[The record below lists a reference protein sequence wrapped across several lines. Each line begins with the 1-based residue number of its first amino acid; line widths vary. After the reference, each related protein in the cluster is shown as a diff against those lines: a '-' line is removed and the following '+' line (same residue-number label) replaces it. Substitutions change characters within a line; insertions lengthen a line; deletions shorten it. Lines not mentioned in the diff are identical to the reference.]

1 MVKREQF
8 MKRGFVIV
16 LGLGILALGPSAG
29 YDARAGG
36 LSTWIAPAMAAEDVT
51 FENLSF
57 SLGPLSFTIPK
68 ITITGSSLSRSDL
81 QGLVSGPWGIATADA
96 LAKLDATSITI
107 PEIHWDFTHTVPA
120 SAGKDAA
127 TMTQHGLQK
136 DVRLDDIKGGKAAR
150 VSIGGISNDVKG
162 PVSMSYITGALQS
175 TDYDLA
181 GAVRVFF
188 ATAQPGEAPK
198 PLAGPTTIDGIQ
210 FRGPEGVEVKVGKVA
225 YGAIKMRPLSTPVAN
240 LFPMMMAANASGK
253 PMQGSD
259 AAKVLA
265 MIADLY
271 DAFAIDG
278 FSISDIN
285 VKVPNPAFQSAQVKT
300 VKVGVVANSRFA
312 ELGVEGLD
320 VNAAGGHVKL
330 DRLALL
336 GLDIRTFLSAL
347 ADVAKTGNVDDK
359 AMQHLDWRTA
369 IPHLDGV
376 VVKGVD
382 VAAPMGPGAPK
393 SFTLAGYELKLG
405 NYVGAIP
412 TMIRSQL
419 DDLAGDVSLLQDK
432 AAQLQALGYKT
443 VDLSTVTDLIWDEAK
458 KSISVNEVSAKG
470 ANMGAMTIKGTL
482 GNAPRELFSGSVPQ
496 MRVAGLG
503 VTLADASLRLENAG
517 LLDRIA
523 ELLAKMQ
530 NTTSDNLRTKWGTQA
545 ALAIPAILG
554 NSDKAKALGNAIAA
568 FIAKPKSLAISV
580 KARDSNGLGI
590 TDVAQVMSAQ
600 GADPKALFEKLD
612 VTATANQ

>member
-1 MVKREQF
+1 
-8 MKRGFVIV
+8 MKRGFVII
-16 LGLGILALGPSAG
+16 LGLGLLALAPLAG

-36 LSTWIAPAMAAEDVT
+36 LPAWITPAMAAEDVT

-57 SLGPLSFTIPK
+57 SLGPLNFTIPK
-68 ITITGSSLSRSDL
+68 IMTTGSSLSRSDL
-81 QGLVSGPWGIATADA
+81 QSLVSGAWSAATVDT

-107 PEIHWDFTHTVPA
+107 PEIHWELTQTMPA
-120 SAGKDAA
+120 TAGKDAA
-127 TMTQHGLQK
+127 TMTQNGAQR
-136 DVRLDDIKGGKAAR
+136 DVRLDDIKGGKVAR

-162 PVSMSYITGALQS
+162 PVSVSYMTGPLQS

-198 PLAGPTTIDGIQ
+198 QLAGPTTIDGIQ
-210 FRGPEGVEVKVGKVA
+210 LKAPEGVEVKVGKVA
-225 YGAIKMRPLSTPVAN
+225 YGAIKMRPLSTPVAS

-253 PMQGSD
+253 PMHGPD

-265 MIADLY
+265 MVADLY

-278 FSISDIN
+278 ISISDIA
-285 VKVPNPAFQSAQVKT
+285 VKVPNPAFQGAQVKT
-300 VKVGVVANSRFA
+300 VKVGAIANSRFA
-312 ELGVEGLD
+312 ELGLEGLD

-330 DRLALL
+330 GRLALL
-336 GLDIRTFLSAL
+336 GLDLKTFLSAL
-347 ADVAKTGNVDDK
+347 ADVAKTGDIDDK

-369 IPHLDGV
+369 IPHLDSI

-412 TMIRSQL
+412 TKIRSQL
-419 DDLAGDVSLLQDK
+419 DDLTGDVSLLQDK

-443 VDLSTVTDLIWDEAK
+443 VDLSTVTDLIWDEPK
-458 KSISVNEVSAKG
+458 KSISVNELSAKG
-470 ANMGAMTIKGTL
+470 ADMGAMTIKGTL

-503 VTLADASLRLENAG
+503 VTLADASLRLENTG

-523 ELLAKMQ
+523 EMLANMQ
-530 NTTSDNLRTKWGTQA
+530 NTTADNLRTKWGTQA
-545 ALAIPAILG
+545 ALAIPAVLG
-554 NSDKAKALGNAIAA
+554 NSDKAKGLGNAIAA
-568 FIAKPKSLAISV
+568 FIAKPKSLAISI
-580 KARDSNGLGI
+580 KARDANGLGI
-590 TDVAQVMSAQ
+590 TDVVDVMSAR